1 MGLCLFLPARQI
13 VSGSINMCLVAFG
26 SKGATRCPKSS
37 KKPYFATSQIAEQH
51 GSFGQNFCDESGM
64 IIIVFEVEF

>member
-1 MGLCLFLPARQI
+1 
-13 VSGSINMCLVAFG
+13 MCLVAFG